1 MYTGPESRSGTQ
13 GNDLVTSSIA
23 LANVV
28 ASCRW
33 PRMLCGMS
41 GHRYRVTAVE
51 WHFVWRRCTKWN
63 V

>member
-28 ASCRW
+28 ASCVGRECCAVCQGIGIVL
-33 PRMLCGMS
+33 PPLSDILCEDGALSEM
-41 GHRYRVTAVE
+41 
-51 WHFVWRRCTKWN
+51 
-63 V
+63 

>member
-1 MYTGPESRSGTQ
+1 MYTGPESSSGIQ
-13 GNDLVTSSIA
+13 GNDLVTSPIP

-33 PRMLCGMS
+33 PRMPWDMP

-51 WHFVWRRCTKWN
+51 WCFVWRRCTK